1 MSDWHFGLEIKRRP
15 VNLPRAALCFAREI
29 AYPDLDI
36 AAYLER
42 LAALASDARPGVIA
56 HATPAG
62 QAQALAHFLF
72 RNGPLRGNLMA
83 YADPRN
89 SYLNQVLDRGMG
101 IPISLSV
108 VYLAVAAHLNLP
120 AHGVNLP
127 GHFIVGLDSGDG
139 MIYLDPFHGGQQLTL
154 TDCARLVRQTTGY
167 RGPLRPEWLTPAGA
181 PTILNRM
188 LNNLRLIY
196 GQQQNWPYALAVLER
211 LRLLDPGHPG
221 HLRDLGL
228 VHYQLGHLYQ
238 SAQYLDA
245 YSQHNP
251 DAPDLAEISQQLA
264 PVLARWAQQN

>member
-1 MSDWHFGLEIKRRP
+1 MSDWHFGREIKRRP

-29 AYPDLDI
+29 AYPNLDI
-36 AAYLER
+36 TAYLER

-56 HATPAG
+56 HTTPAG

-72 RNGPLRGNLMA
+72 RDGPLRGNLMG

-101 IPISLSV
+101 IPISLCV
-108 VYLAVAAHLNLP
+108 IYLAVAAHLNLP

-167 RGPLRPEWLTPAGA
+167 RGPLQPEWLTPGRGTHHPQPHAQQPA
-181 PTILNRM
+181 PHLQSAAK
-188 LNNLRLIY
+188 L
-196 GQQQNWPYALAVLER
+196 AL
-211 LRLLDPGHPG
+211 HPG
-221 HLRDLGL
+221 RPGT
-228 VHYQLGHLYQ
+228 
-238 SAQYLDA
+238 A
-245 YSQHNP
+245 
-251 DAPDLAEISQQLA
+251 AP
-264 PVLARWAQQN
+264 ARSRPPRPPA